1 MESATYFS
9 AIKSQQKIDAE
20 KGIIS
25 GVSVITTGEAAGCN
39 SGTWID
45 KTTLSQIDRVAK
57 TYPDGIKVKLSQSK
71 EHDGSAGQIVG
82 VLKNFRTEGDQER
95 ADLHLLSTSD
105 RRAFVLEMAAT
116 MPSEFGLSVVIPKE
130 FEKVDGKDCL
140 RCSEIYSV
148 DLVEAPAANPTGLF
162 SSQPTKKNMSSI
174 KYVKGESGDHASDC
188 ECKEC
193 MSKHSKKEMSTFV
206 AGLLGLSATA
216 TEAEISTAFK
226 AVKASDTS
234 GVAEL
239 SRKLDETKAE
249 LSRIQVASENSLA
262 LSKKG
267 EIDALLAEAG
277 RSGKVVPFDNDDL
290 YAEKDGKVT
299 IKMEPV
305 ALSKVIAKLSAGT
318 AKTSHTVT
326 LTAKT
331 PEGKSVD
338 RRTPEGRAQ
347 FSALLAAKREESANR
362 YLATRN

>member
-1 MESATYFS
+1 MERAVYFS
-9 AIKSQQKIDAE
+9 AIKSQEKIDAD
-20 KGIIS
+20 KGIIF
-25 GVSVITTGEAAGCN
+25 GVSVITVGEAAGCN

-45 KTTLSQIDRVAK
+45 KTTLSQINEVAK

-82 VLKNFRTEGDQER
+82 VLKNFRVDGDQTR
-95 ADLHLLSTSD
+95 ADLHLLQASEK
-105 RRAFVLEMAAT
+105 RAFVLEMAAT

-130 FEKVDGKDCL
+130 FEKVGGKECL

-162 SSQPTKKNMSSI
+162 SSKTPTTTMSI
-174 KYVKGESGDHASDC
+174 KYKSGDSGEHHAEC

-193 MSKHSKKEMSTFV
+193 MSKHSKKEMSSFV
-206 AGLLGLSATA
+206 AGLLGLSA
-216 TEAEISTAFK
+216 EASETEISTAFK
-226 AVKASDTS
+226 AIKTGD
-234 GVAEL
+234 VAEL
-239 SRKLDETKAE
+239 SRKLDETKSE
-249 LSRIQVASENSLA
+249 LSRIQAASENSLA

-267 EIDALLAEAG
+267 EIESMLAEAS
-277 RSGKVVPFDNDDL
+277 RAGKVVPFDNDDL
-290 YAEKDGKVT
+290 FVEKDGKVN

-318 AKTSHTVT
+318 AKTSHTIT

-331 PEGKSVD
+331 PEGKTVD
-338 RRTPEGRAQ
+338 RRTPEGREQ
-347 FSALLAAKREESANR
+347 FKTLLAAKREESANR

>member
-20 KGIIS
+20 KGIIA
-25 GVSVITTGEAAGCN
+25 GVSVITVGQAAGCN

-45 KTTLSQIDRVAK
+45 SVTLSQIDRVAK

-82 VLKNFRTEGDQER
+82 ILKNFRTEGDQER
-95 ADLHLLSTSD
+95 ADLHLLSASD
-105 RRAFVLEMAAT
+105 RRAFILEMAAT

-130 FEKVDGKDCL
+130 FEKVNGKDCL

-162 SSQPTKKNMSSI
+162 SSQTTTKNMSSI
-174 KYVKGESGDHASDC
+174 KYAKGESGDHAKDC
-188 ECKEC
+188 ECKTC
-193 MSKHSKKEMSTFV
+193 MSASSKKEMSAFV
-206 AGLLGLSATA
+206 AGLLGLSAEA
-216 TEAEISTAFK
+216 TETEISTAFK
-226 AVKASDTS
+226 AIKGGDN

-239 SRKLDETKAE
+239 SKKLDETKAE
-249 LSRIQVASENSLA
+249 LSRIQASSENSLA

-267 EIDALLAEAG
+267 EIESLLAEAS
-277 RSGKVVPFDNDDL
+277 RAGKVVPFDNDDL
-290 YAEKDGKVT
+290 FTEKDGKVT

-305 ALSKVIAKLSAGT
+305 ALSRVITKLSAGT
-318 AKTSHTVT
+318 VKTSHTVT

-331 PEGKSVD
+331 DKGETVD
-338 RRTPEGRAQ
+338 RRKDPEA
-347 FSALLAAKREESANR
+347 FKALLAAKREESATR